1 MKREKIKDR
10 WEWRQI
16 LPLLV
21 EPDGQRVV
29 TREGKRGKLESIT
42 NVGTRVAY
50 EILLDNSDRALIFAT
65 DLDLE
70 TKGA

>member
-1 MKREKIKDR
+1 MRMEKIKDR
-10 WEWRQI
+10 WEWRRI

-42 NVGTRVAY
+42 DVGTRVAY
-50 EILLDNSDRALIFAT
+50 EVLFDGGDRALIFAT
-65 DLDLE
+65 DLDLD
-70 TKGA
+70 TRDA

>member
-1 MKREKIKDR
+1 M
-10 WEWRQI
+10 
-16 LPLLV
+16 PLLV

-50 EILLDNSDRALIFAT
+50 EVLLDNSDRALIFAT
-65 DLDLE
+65 DLDLDTE
-70 TKGA
+70 GTHKSAL